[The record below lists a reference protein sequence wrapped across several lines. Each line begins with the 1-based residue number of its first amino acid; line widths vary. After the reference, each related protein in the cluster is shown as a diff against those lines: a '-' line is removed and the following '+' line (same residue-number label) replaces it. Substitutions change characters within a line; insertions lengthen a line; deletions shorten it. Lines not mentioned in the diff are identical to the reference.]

1 LSPLFIELIADY
13 ICIIT
18 GSVEEEDDS
27 AAVVA
32 VVLVSPFDCI
42 VALERTIFDINI
54 KAAIAPVIKIVADRI
69 FVLLVFIS
77 WKSIYNIHYNGLQS
91 HY

>member
-1 LSPLFIELIADY
+1 LSPLFIELIAES

-18 GSVEEEDDS
+18 GSVEDFVVDVV
-27 AAVVA
+27 AAA

-42 VALERTIFDINI
+42 VPLERTIFDITI
-54 KAAIAPVIKIVADRI
+54 KAAIAPVIKIVDRI
-69 FVLLVFIS
+69 FVLLFFIS
-77 WKSIYNIHYNGLQS
+77 WKSIYNIHYNDLQS